1 MDEKKERSLRRRAIR
16 WILDGMRSSIILKR
30 LGRSRAWLSKWKK
43 HFDQVDWE
51 GLRSKSR
58 SPHVVAHRYDG
69 RTRRLVIQARRRL
82 EGCIPKICHLDL
94 SGLGKL
100 IEFLQVVK
108 LGKRLYPLAGLTGHL
123 VDEGI
128 PAAGGQLGAQEQ
140 ETL

>member
-43 HFDQVDWE
+43 HFDQVGWK

-82 EGCIPKICHLDL
+82 ERRKVGRVRP
-94 SGLGKL
+94 
-100 IEFLQVVK
+100 
-108 LGKRLYPLAGLTGHL
+108 LYN
-123 VDEGI
+123 V
-128 PAAGGQLGAQEQ
+128 
-140 ETL
+140 

>member
-16 WILDGMRSSIILKR
+16 WILAGMRSSIILRR

-43 HFDQVDWE
+43 HFDQVGWE

-82 EGCIPKICHLDL
+82 ERRKVGL
-94 SGLGKL
+94 SPVPYVSRWYK
-100 IEFLQVVK
+100 
-108 LGKRLYPLAGLTGHL
+108 
-123 VDEGI
+123 
-128 PAAGGQLGAQEQ
+128 
-140 ETL
+140 